1 MTKIFIDGS
10 AGTTGLDFSEEL
22 AKTILLEKEITIL
35 VELNSAD
42 AAFTAKDKLRLLPAL
57 NSPWEQ
63 LKKAASI
70 ILTACED

>member
-42 AAFTAKDKLRLLPAL
+42 AASTAKDKLRLLPAL
-57 NSPWEQ
+57 NITWEQ

>member
-35 VELNSAD
+35 VELDSGD
-42 AAFTAKDKLRLLPAL
+42 AASTAKDKLRLLPAL
-57 NSPWEQ
+57 NIPWEQ

-70 ILTACED
+70 ILTACEE

>member
-35 VELNSAD
+35 VELNSGE
-42 AAFTAKDKLRLLPAL
+42 AASTAKDKLRLLPAL
-57 NSPWEQ
+57 NIPWEQ

-70 ILTACED
+70 ILTACAE

>member
-35 VELNSAD
+35 VELNIGD
-42 AAFTAKDKLRLLPAL
+42 AASTAKDKLRLLPTL
-57 NSPWEQ
+57 NIPWEQ
-63 LKKAASI
+63 LKQAASI
-70 ILTACED
+70 ILTACAE